1 MSKPRVLF
9 ICTHNSARSQM
20 SEAYL
25 RKFAGDRF
33 EVQSAGFE
41 PATINPLVV
50 EVMKEEDIDISDN
63 KTNSVFELYKEGR
76 LYDYVIT
83 VCHDSESLC
92 PIFPGITRR
101 LHWAFEDPSSF
112 TGSEKKKLAKT
123 REVRDQIKQT
133 IQDWLEKMR

>member
-1 MSKPRVLF
+1 MSKQKVLF

-25 RKFAGDRF
+25 RKLAGDRF
-33 EVQSAGFE
+33 EVESGGFE
-41 PATINPLVV
+41 PTTINPLAV
-50 EVMKEEDIDISDN
+50 EAMKEEDIDISGN

-83 VCHDSESLC
+83 VCDDSENLC

-101 LHWAFEDPSSF
+101 LHWAFEDPVSF
-112 TGSEKKKLAKT
+112 MGTDEEKLAGT
-123 REVRDQIKQT
+123 REVRDQIRKS
-133 IQDWLEKMR
+133 IQDWLDELE

>member
-1 MSKPRVLF
+1 MSKPKVLF

-20 SEAYL
+20 AEAYL
-25 RKFAGDRF
+25 RKFGSDRF
-33 EVQSAGFE
+33 EVESGGFE
-41 PATINPLVV
+41 PTVINPLAV
-50 EVMKEEDIDISDN
+50 EVMKEEGVDISAN
-63 KTNSVFELYKEGR
+63 KTSSVFELYKEGR

-101 LHWAFEDPSSF
+101 LHWAFEDPASF
-112 TGSEKKKLAKT
+112 TGSKRIQLAKT

-133 IQDWLEKMR
+133 IQDWLEKMT